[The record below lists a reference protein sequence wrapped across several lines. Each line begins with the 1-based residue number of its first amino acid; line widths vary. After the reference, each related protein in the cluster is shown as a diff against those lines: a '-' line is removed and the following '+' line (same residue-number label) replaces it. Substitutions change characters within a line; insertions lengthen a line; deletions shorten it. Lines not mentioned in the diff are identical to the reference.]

1 MDSVALDEGAQYV
14 VYALDVESIQH
25 SYTTYSADGCC
36 VFCCTLNSV
45 HCPIRK
51 GSDKDITILVSPIV
65 NPQRRIEYITVST
78 DEGELV

>member
-14 VYALDVESIQH
+14 VYTLDVESIQH
-25 SYTTYSADGCC
+25 SYTTYSTDGCC
-36 VFCCTLNSV
+36 VFCCTFNSV

-65 NPQRRIEYITVST
+65 YPFWRSDNITVST